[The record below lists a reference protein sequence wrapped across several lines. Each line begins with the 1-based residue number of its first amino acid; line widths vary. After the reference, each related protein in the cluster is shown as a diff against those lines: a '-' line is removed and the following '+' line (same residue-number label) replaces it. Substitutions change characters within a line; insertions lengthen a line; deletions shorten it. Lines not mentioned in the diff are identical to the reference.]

1 MGAINVTNRT
11 QPSPTLTCSV
21 VLLGILA
28 VSTGAILV
36 RYAQQE
42 AGSLAIAAYR
52 SAIAALVMLV
62 PALALR
68 RRELREIS
76 YRDAALAALSGF
88 FLAVHFA
95 AWMYSLE
102 LTSVAISVVV
112 VNTSPLWVALF
123 TPLVTRDRLTTQ
135 TLAAIVLA
143 VLGAMALSGSGAT
156 SWRGN
161 ENFPGAMW
169 ACAGAIGLAVYLLL
183 GRNLRNR
190 LSISVYATLCYGSA
204 AAILFLAAIAAEQ
217 PLSGFSPATWS
228 YLVGLAV
235 VSQILGHTANNWAL
249 KFLAASTVAVALLGE
264 PILSTL
270 FAYWLFDETLT
281 TGQLLGAVMIL
292 VGIYFAARAETKAK
306 RRASNQRE
314 TT

>member
-1 MGAINVTNRT
+1 MTNRT
-11 QPSPTLTCSV
+11 QPNLTLTCSV

-62 PALALR
+62 PALAFR
-68 RRELREIS
+68 RRELRELS
-76 YRDAALAALSGF
+76 YHDAALAALSGF

-123 TPLVTRDRLTTQ
+123 TPLVTRDRLTMQ

-143 VLGAMALSGSGAT
+143 VLGAMALGGGGAS
-156 SWRGN
+156 SWRSN
-161 ENFPGAMW
+161 ENLPGAMW

-204 AAILFLAAIAAEQ
+204 AAILFLAAVAAEQ
-217 PLSGFSPATWS
+217 PLSGFSSATWT

-235 VSQILGHTANNWAL
+235 VSQIFGHTANNWAL

-281 TGQLLGAVMIL
+281 TGQLLGAAMIL
-292 VGIYFAARAETKAK
+292 VGIYSAARAETKA
-306 RRASNQRE
+306 RSRASN
-314 TT
+314 